1 MKKDTIHPSF
11 KHYRES
17 KSNLR
22 RSHVTKQQTKATNTD
37 SNRELSLKDR
47 VAIYVERLAIEG
59 NNVASE
65 KDLCMVFKNDEAVH
79 AWLDTLDI
87 PRQVRQ

>member
-1 MKKDTIHPSF
+1 M
-11 KHYRES
+11 
-17 KSNLR
+17 
-22 RSHVTKQQTKATNTD
+22 TKQQTKVTKTD

-47 VAIYVERLAIEG
+47 VAIYIERSAIEG

-79 AWLDTLDI
+79 TWLDTFDI
-87 PRQVRQ
+87 PR